1 MFQWMICLHQLTLFI
16 LAVNKK
22 VLLPIQSERQRRA
35 DTIAKILILTFNDDE
50 EKAIERVLS
59 ALSDEIGLEPMQP
72 VTSPVLSFPNLE
84 IKLYQR
90 RVLRDGEDVSLT
102 RLEYGALCYLA
113 ASPGRVFTKEQIFE
127 AVWSMESESCQS
139 SVTNVIYSLRKK
151 IEPDSKKPT
160 YIKTVL
166 GMGYKFASGNDN
178 QITAAKNG
186 NTKQEIKK
194 KEKVSCFF
202 APIFVK
208 SFFITHQKKQNDC
221 HKKSTLLSQNTFL

>member
-1 MFQWMICLHQLTLFI
+1 MFQRMIRLHQLTLFI
-16 LAVNKK
+16 LDVNKK

-50 EKAIERVLS
+50 EKAIEKVLS
-59 ALSDEIGLEPMQP
+59 VLSDEIGLEPVQA

-90 RVLRDGEDVSLT
+90 RVLRDGEDVPLT
-102 RLEYGALCYLA
+102 RLEYGALGYLA

-166 GMGYKFASGNDN
+166 GMGYKFASG
-178 QITAAKNG
+178 
-186 NTKQEIKK
+186 E
-194 KEKVSCFF
+194 
-202 APIFVK
+202 
-208 SFFITHQKKQNDC
+208 
-221 HKKSTLLSQNTFL
+221 